1 MSTKQMKKMG
11 YVILVVFIVSIFYL
25 FGPGCP
31 QQALFGISCLGC
43 GMTRA
48 YLQLFQGNVKG
59 ALFYHPLFPIVPF
72 AAFFLFFKK
81 KIPKVIF
88 NITMIFIFTLFL
100 FVYLYRLSMHD
111 PVLKFDIK
119 EGWLYQLFILLRNI
133 FLKIH
138 VPAAVFHI
146 ENPVQY
152 CILNLLEIVLVPLF
166 PLLPKQFAY
175 LALLA
180 SGLHWK

>member
-1 MSTKQMKKMG
+1 MKKIG
-11 YVILVVFIVSIFYL
+11 YIILAVFLVAVFYL

-48 YLQLFQGNVKG
+48 YLQLLQGNVKG
-59 ALFYHPLFPIVPF
+59 AFFYHPLFPIVPF
-72 AAFFLFFKK
+72 AVFLLFFRK
-81 KIPKVIF
+81 KIPKTIF
-88 NITMIFIFTLFL
+88 HITMIFIFSL
-100 FVYLYRLSMHD
+100 FVFVYIYRLSIHD

-119 EGWLYQLFILLRNI
+119 EGWLYQLFILFRNI

-138 VPAAVFHI
+138 VPAVVFHI
-146 ENPVQY
+146 GNPVQY
-152 CILNLLEIVLVPLF
+152 CILNLLKIVPVPLF

-175 LALLA
+175 LVLLA
-180 SGLHWK
+180 FG